1 MDRYTCSRCNYT
13 TNSVSNY
20 KKHLLRKNSCETLFE
35 SISTNDLL
43 QQLDLKQKR
52 NFDYKCEYCEK
63 TFKTPQ
69 NKYQHKQRCAKNVN
83 ISEHVEEKLNALEEE
98 IRNLKSQ
105 ISTPPT
111 IAGTSAINTNKNNQN
126 SNNNNNNSNNVVN
139 QVVINV
145 KSFGQENLSYIEKD
159 KDFLTSCLMSRDIKS
174 LIENI
179 HCDKNHPENHNVRIK
194 STKQELMETFVDGGW
209 IISDQEETLDE
220 LMNKGYRVLKFHS
233 HRNKND
239 IKAECEDDED
249 EYDNLM
255 NWLENVYDD
264 KKVRKPIKRQ
274 LLILFMNKRTM
285 LLEKEIE

>member
-1 MDRYTCSRCNYT
+1 VHDNI
-13 TNSVSNY
+13 SNEELIE
-20 KKHLLRKNSCETLFE
+20 K
-35 SISTNDLL
+35 
-43 QQLDLKQKR
+43 LDALIKGNWK
-52 NFDYKCEYCEK
+52 YKCEYCGK
-63 TFKTPQ
+63 TFKTSQ
-69 NKYQHKQRCAKNVN
+69 YKYQHKQRCK
-83 ISEHVEEKLNALEEE
+83 EKLVECEKDDFTQ
-98 IRNLKSQ
+98 LKNEVKMLREHIINNPLSNGK
-105 ISTPPT
+105 TMHNNT
-111 IAGTSAINTNKNNQN
+111 NTNKNNQN

-239 IKAECEDDED
+239 IKAECDDDDD
-249 EYDNLM
+249 EYDSLM